1 VTRFARIGAF
11 ALIAIATAH
20 SATQTAAA
28 GDCTPCT
35 SFALCKAPLTK
46 SYKIEPGFCPQQLAC
61 LIPQCVS
68 SEGCVDCCGPYGIP
82 PVYVAGSY
90 VLVRQTPE
98 AHERVAK
105 FLADLGAYKPP
116 KTIQ

>member
-1 VTRFARIGAF
+1 MTRFARISAYAALAVVAVQF
-11 ALIAIATAH
+11 AAQQANAE
-20 SATQTAAA
+20 
-28 GDCTPCT
+28 PCGPC
-35 SFALCKAPLTK
+35 SGFALCKAPLTK
-46 SYKIEPGFCPQQLAC
+46 SYFIEQGYCPQQVAA

-82 PVYVAGSY
+82 AVYVAGSY

-105 FLADLGAYKPP
+105 FLADLGVYKP
-116 KTIQ
+116 KVAQ

>member
-1 VTRFARIGAF
+1 MSAVAMLAM
-11 ALIAIATAH
+11 AMAH
-20 SATQTAAA
+20 AAA
-28 GDCTPCT
+28 QQASADGCGPCSGFT
-35 SFALCKAPLTK
+35 LCKAPLTK
-46 SYKIEPGFCPQQLAC
+46 SYYIEPGYCPQQVAA

-90 VLVRQTPE
+90 VLVRQTPD

-105 FLADLGAYKPP
+105 FLVGLGVYKPP
-116 KTIQ
+116 TAVQ